1 MEQAVERENRVE
13 ALRAV
18 VRNGG
23 SPGIDR
29 MTVKELKEHVAKHWE
44 SIREKLLAGNY
55 TPSPVKRVDIPKP
68 GGGTRMLGIPTV
80 MDRFVQQLL
89 LGVLQPIFEPRFSE
103 HSYGFRPGRGAHD
116 AIKAAQKYVQE
127 GKEWVVD
134 IDISKFFDHVNHDI
148 LMAKIGAVIRD
159 KRVMRLIG
167 RYLRAGIMSEGVVV
181 AREEGTPQGGPLSPM
196 LANVYLD
203 ALDKELEG
211 RGLGFCR
218 YADDC
223 NIYVGSQ
230 QAAQRVME
238 KIVGWIEEKLRLKVN
253 PDKSAAGKVWER
265 KFLGFRINP
274 EGQIEVAPQSLQRF
288 KDKVR
293 KLWRSCQSLR
303 SVELRERWCAFVRGW
318 WGYFRQAEATRPVFS
333 TRTLDS
339 ETDAQML
346 LAALARQER
355 AQEETPTAGY
365 PRPGA
370 QDRFQRSGSL
380 AGGQDSHAPSSIVQQ
395 NAPPLR
401 LLTTIRARG
410 PSAAGF
416 NRRML
421 KTACPV
427 VWEGHGAQSP

>member
-1 MEQAVERENRVE
+1 MYEQLMEQAVERENRVE

-318 WGYFRQAEATRPVFS
+318 WGYFRQAEATRPVF
-333 TRTLDS
+333 RL
-339 ETDAQML
+339 EPWIRRQMRKCFWQRWHDKKGRRKRL
-346 LAALARQER
+346 QQLGIRGQELKIASSGR
-355 AQEETPTAGY
+355 GAWRVAKTPTLHRALSNKTLRRYGFLL
-365 PRPGA
+365 P
-370 QDRFQRSGSL
+370 SEL
-380 AGGQDSHAPSSIVQQ
+380 AGPQ
-395 NAPPLR
+395 PLGS
-401 LLTTIRARG
+401 T
-410 PSAAGF
+410 AG
-416 NRRML
+416 
-421 KTACPV
+421 C
-427 VWEGHGAQSP
+427 